1 VAPLPLER
9 NGHVTFG
16 SFNRTMKITAEAI
29 AAWSQILVQV
39 PGSRL
44 VMKGVGMDEPE
55 TREHWRAQFRAH
67 GVNGD
72 RIDLVTLAPKF
83 EDHLAAMS
91 AVDIALDT
99 FPYNGTTTTCETL
112 WMGVPVVTLTGDTHV
127 ARMGLSILDSIGL
140 SDLAQAT
147 TTTAYVE
154 TAVKLAGDVERLRE
168 LRARLR
174 EMISSSPLAD
184 AARLARQIESAY
196 RMLWREW
203 CADRR

>member
-1 VAPLPLER
+1 
-9 NGHVTFG
+9 
-16 SFNRTMKITAEAI
+16 
-29 AAWSQILVQV
+29 
-39 PGSRL
+39 
-44 VMKGVGMDEPE
+44 
-55 TREHWRAQFRAH
+55 
-67 GVNGD
+67 
-72 RIDLVTLAPKF
+72 
-83 EDHLAAMS
+83 MS

-127 ARMGLSILDSIGL
+127 ARMGLSILDAIGL

-174 EMISSSPLAD
+174 EMILSSPLAD

-196 RMLWREW
+196 RTLWREW